1 MVRKRGQSNWK
12 DPHRKMLPEF
22 YHKCISQLLTP
33 RQYATLR
40 IIVLVLQNYRT
51 IQIEKLASILPIPI
65 KYQSRRRHIQRFL
78 ILPQLSTKCIWFP
91 IIKKWLKINQPSQ
104 KVCYLAIDRTRWQD
118 HNLFVASL
126 IKNKRAIPL
135 NWMLLDKKGNPK
147 GYRFAYSN
155 IAEQRRLLKS
165 TLRLLKGYQVVV
177 IGDREFGR
185 ERPAVSRRVASPT
198 VGNINLVDW
207 LSKQDCQYVLRTKS
221 NKYIQLPGHDYQP
234 LKSLGLKPGK
244 SFYLKQVKFT
254 KQLDTSRVNIA
265 FYWSKATQGKRK
277 NEGWYLLNNLSN
289 LRQTIKAYQKRMGIE
304 AMFKDCKSGGYNLE
318 QCQGKDER
326 LLSLILLIAIAYTC
340 AISKGQTIGFKG
352 VKQYICRL
360 TEKSR
365 KARRHSNFWVGLYG
379 SLWVQAFQLCHD
391 WIEQLMTLT
400 PNKLPFYHQ
409 GIRAKKLILS
419 SF

>member
-1 MVRKRGQSNWK
+1 
-12 DPHRKMLPEF
+12 MLPEF
-22 YHKCISQLLTP
+22 YHKCISHLLTP

-40 IIVLVLQNYRT
+40 IIVLVLQSYRT

-78 ILPQLSTKCIWFP
+78 LLPQLTTRCIWFP
-91 IIKKWLKINQPSQ
+91 VIKKWLKINQSP
-104 KVCYLAIDRTRWQD
+104 KRICYLAIDRTRWQER
-118 HNLFVASL
+118 NLFVASL

-135 NWMLLDKKGNPK
+135 NWMLLDKKGN
-147 GYRFAYSN
+147 SN
-155 IAEQRRLLKS
+155 IVEQRRLLKS

-177 IGDREFGR
+177 IGDREFG
-185 ERPAVSRRVASPT
+185 
-198 VGNINLVDW
+198 NINLADW

-221 NKYIQLPGHDYQP
+221 NKYIQLLGHDYQQ

-244 SFYLKQVKFT
+244 SFYLKQVNFT
-254 KQLDTSRVNIA
+254 KQLDMSRVNIA
-265 FYWSKATQGKRK
+265 FYWSKATQGKNK
-277 NEGWYLLNNLSN
+277 NEGWYLINNLSN
-289 LRQTIKAYQKRMGIE
+289 LKQTIKAYQKRMGIE

-318 QCQGKDER
+318 QCQGKDQR

-360 TEKSR
+360 TENSR

-379 SLWVQAFQLCHD
+379 SLWTEAFQLCHD
-391 WIEQLMTLT
+391 WIEQLMILT
-400 PNKLPFYHQ
+400 PNKLPFYQQ